1 MSAQRA
7 VAREGM
13 ASSRCIIEWM
23 MRRSRLPVSALFL
36 MTMVAPWLTPAPVAR
51 AQVGANPSSDAPP
64 PGARA
69 FSIAR
74 LKYGGGGD
82 WYEDRTSLSNLLKA
96 LRERTS
102 ITVAADHEAVVEP
115 ASASI
120 FQYPFVFVTGH
131 GNIKFTDAEIRNLRR
146 YLDSG
151 GFLWVDD
158 DFGIDPSFRREMKRL
173 YPESP
178 LVELPFSHPVFHQLY
193 EFPGGLP
200 KIHEHDGGPARAYGI
215 YNQGRMV
222 VFYSFDTDL
231 GDGLEDPEI
240 HNDPQDKR
248 DAALRMALNIVHF
261 SLSQ

>member
-1 MSAQRA
+1 MPSHVRA
-7 VAREGM
+7 SVRAAFTVVLAAAGVFPFSIARSQT
-13 ASSRCIIEWM
+13 A
-23 MRRSRLPVSALFL
+23 A
-36 MTMVAPWLTPAPVAR
+36 PAPT
-51 AQVGANPSSDAPP
+51 DAAP

-82 WYEDRTSLSNLLKA
+82 WYKDRTSLSNLLKA

-102 ITVAADHEAVVEP
+102 IAVAADHEAVVEP
-115 ASASI
+115 ASAAI
-120 FQYPFVFVTGH
+120 FQYPFVFVCGH
-131 GNIKFTDAEIRNLRR
+131 GNLKFTDAELRNLRR

-193 EFPGGLP
+193 DFPGGLP
-200 KIHEHDGGPARAYGI
+200 KIHEHDGGPARAFGI

-240 HNDPQDKR
+240 HNDSAEKR